1 MAKHKTVTSAEH
13 LAQTEGVSASAPAD
27 DGYEPVSDGYEI
39 AGFWAAERGPL
50 HGLLMGGYEY
60 VQKRGKGQGKVTK
73 VYVFKLLEPAEAVYY
88 TYDGSGRRKEL
99 TDGTLDAGQLIGVF
113 GSVGLR
119 ALDRL
124 RGARVKLARLGK
136 QTLRS
141 GNAMWQYDIRAKGGG
156 QPIEFR
162 PPVEGDSE
170 PF

>member
-99 TDGTLDAGQLIGVF
+99 TDGTLDAGQLIG
-113 GSVGLR
+113 
-119 ALDRL
+119 
-124 RGARVKLARLGK
+124 K